1 MTRYQFHSSFC
12 GAEDSRYRFRDFTG
26 KQHIRGSFTNPYNNY
41 NNVLTD
47 VPGEQESR
55 DVSNAYQVP
64 LAY

>member
-1 MTRYQFHSSFC
+1 MLWRNIRFHKIFVV
-12 GAEDSRYRFRDFTG
+12 
-26 KQHIRGSFTNPYNNY
+26 IRGSVSFNNY
-41 NNVLTD
+41 NNVFTD